1 MSYEYNGSLIQ
12 IAQPVLSISV
22 NKSNV
27 IFADKTG
34 SKNTRFSTASEAR
47 SFIRWLTQIT
57 A

>member
-1 MSYEYNGSLIQ
+1 MIQ
-12 IAQPVLSISV
+12 IIQPVLSISV

-34 SKNTRFSTASEAR
+34 LKNKRFSTASEAR
-47 SFIRWLTQIT
+47 SFIRWLTQSK